1 MLPSGSLPWFADSHF
16 ASALSVGRTWE
27 PLEPLVG
34 MTDQPARPA
43 VLPDG
48 RAVLAWVDRFGEQPA
63 IRAAVAPSLEGEF
76 SAPVTVYSLLWAS
89 MAEENL
95 AVRCGCVIRTRIS
108 YLESTESV

>member
-1 MLPSGSLPWFADSHF
+1 
-16 ASALSVGRTWE
+16 
-27 PLEPLVG
+27 

-76 SAPVTVYSLLWAS
+76 SAPVTVYDHTAALAS
-89 MAEENL
+89 TQQDSPEDRTVSDPASPALQLINCQSCPMA
-95 AVRCGCVIRTRIS
+95 
-108 YLESTESV
+108 